1 MLEYEIPYGMG
12 YDRMTFI
19 RKFIPPGETGTDR
32 LIVRMAMELP
42 PLGSHGANR
51 YSRGDSVTSKNNR
64 GNSLVYAAQKLL
76 RDDPEMAE
84 KVLENKDS
92 IPRRPQRKTK
102 TIREQ
107 LEALWKKATP
117 ADRKWFKENHMKKE
131 VT

>member
-1 MLEYEIPYGMG
+1 
-12 YDRMTFI
+12 MT
-19 RKFIPPGETGTDR
+19 
-32 LIVRMAMELP
+32 
-42 PLGSHGANR
+42 
-51 YSRGDSVTSKNNR
+51 RGDSVTSKNNR

-107 LEALWKKATP
+107 LEALWKKAAP

-131 VT
+131 TT